1 MSLKL
6 IGVATILYIRILDL
20 PNKASYEH
28 AIGVSNG
35 GNQVYV
41 PADVLTVRSHI
52 VCLPAIHD
60 S

>member
-20 PNKASYEH
+20 PNEASYEH
-28 AIGVSNG
+28 AIGVSDSG
-35 GNQVYV
+35 DQVYV
-41 PADVLTVRSHI
+41 LADMSTVRSHV
-52 VCLPAIHD
+52 VCLPAIYY